1 MANYLVQ
8 NVPGLQLGELWEGG
22 GVLGHVLKKLG
33 LTSCLFHWKVANK
46 MKTLCP

>member
-22 GVLGHVLKKLG
+22 TRTCSEEAWVDFMSLSLESG
-33 LTSCLFHWKVANK
+33 
-46 MKTLCP
+46 

>member
-8 NVPGLQLGELWEGG
+8 NVPGLQLVGLW

-33 LTSCLFHWKVANK
+33 LTLCLFHWKDG
-46 MKTLCP
+46 L

>member
-22 GVLGHVLKKLG
+22 GTRTCSEEAWVDFMSLSLESG
-33 LTSCLFHWKVANK
+33 
-46 MKTLCP
+46 